1 MLNLTLS
8 KNFQKTDGKLRKIF
22 ETYTKKVVS
31 LTYKDPLDLKI
42 KKTKFTGE
50 AMQMLVSMG

>member
-8 KNFQKTDGKLRKIF
+8 NNFHKADGKLRKIF

-31 LTYKDPLDLKI
+31 LTYKDPLEIEI
-42 KKTKFTGE
+42 KKT
-50 AMQMLVSMG
+50 VSSQEKQYKH

>member
-42 KKTKFTGE
+42 KKTKFIGE

>member
-8 KNFQKTDGKLRKIF
+8 NNFHKADGKLRKIF

-31 LTYKDPLDLKI
+31 LTYKDPLEIKI
-42 KKTKFTGE
+42 KKT
-50 AMQMLVSMG
+50 VSSQEKQYKH